1 MPSKNVTLG
10 IVAVS
15 ALGIGYAT
23 YKFTKFKKDYQRARE
38 EARKRRQ
45 DNWNSFVSGVKFSA
59 VGGCVLLGIAGYY
72 SLKNRRTDL

>member
-10 IVAVS
+10 IVAVG
-15 ALGIGYAT
+15 AIGIGYVT

-38 EARKRRQ
+38 EARQRRK
-45 DNWNSFVSGVKFSA
+45 DNWNSFVSGVKFTA
-59 VGGCVLLGIAGYY
+59 VGGCILLGVAGYY